1 MDGITRNTAIHE
13 AAHAVAAIRAGL
25 VFDEVSALP
34 DESLEL
40 DGALYWTELQESGE
54 LAMAPELL
62 AVVSL
67 AGACAEA
74 RLRGVRFDR
83 MFQGVGATE
92 DRESVAS
99 LGLTE
104 QQFIAACRE
113 TVELVDRDWELIEKI
128 ADELEAGNPLSFDEV
143 DAIVTAGDG
152 LDNS

>member
-1 MDGITRNTAIHE
+1 M
-13 AAHAVAAIRAGL
+13 AAIRAGL
-25 VFDEVSALP
+25 MFDQVSALP
-34 DESLEL
+34 DETLEL

-74 RLRGVRFDR
+74 KLRGVRFDR

-104 QQFIAACRE
+104 QQFIVACRE
-113 TVELVDRDWELIEKI
+113 TVGLVERDWQLIEEV
-128 ADELEAGNPLSFDEV
+128 ADELEAGNRLSFDEV
-143 DAIVTAGDG
+143 DAIVSAADG
-152 LDNS
+152 GESS

>member
-1 MDGITRNTAIHE
+1 M
-13 AAHAVAAIRAGL
+13 AAIRAGL
-25 VFDEVSALP
+25 MFDQVSALP
-34 DESLEL
+34 DETLEL

-74 RLRGVRFDR
+74 KLRGVRFDR

-104 QQFIAACRE
+104 QQFIVACRE
-113 TVELVDRDWELIEKI
+113 TVELVERDWELIEEV
-128 ADELEAGNPLSFDEV
+128 ADELEAGSRLSFDDV
-143 DAIVTAGDG
+143 DAIVTAADG
-152 LDNS
+152 GESS

>member
-1 MDGITRNTAIHE
+1 M
-13 AAHAVAAIRAGL
+13 
-25 VFDEVSALP
+25 FDQVSALP
-34 DESLEL
+34 DETLEL

-74 RLRGVRFDR
+74 KLRGVRFDR

-104 QQFIAACRE
+104 QQFIVACRE
-113 TVELVDRDWELIEKI
+113 TVGLVERDWELIEEV
-128 ADELEAGNPLSFDEV
+128 ADELEAGNRLSFDQV
-143 DAIVTAGDG
+143 DAIVTAADG
-152 LDNS
+152 GESS

>member
-1 MDGITRNTAIHE
+1 M
-13 AAHAVAAIRAGL
+13 AAIRAGL
-25 VFDEVSALP
+25 MFDQVSALP
-34 DESLEL
+34 DETLEL

-74 RLRGVRFDR
+74 KLRGVRFDR

-104 QQFIAACRE
+104 QQFIVACRE
-113 TVELVDRDWELIEKI
+113 TVDLVERDWELIEDV
-128 ADELEAGNPLSFDEV
+128 ADELEAGNRLSFDEV
-143 DAIVTAGDG
+143 DAIVSAADG
-152 LDNS
+152 GESS

>member
-1 MDGITRNTAIHE
+1 M
-13 AAHAVAAIRAGL
+13 
-25 VFDEVSALP
+25 FDQVSALP
-34 DESLEL
+34 DETLEL

-74 RLRGVRFDR
+74 KLRGVRFDR

-104 QQFIAACRE
+104 QQFIVACRE
-113 TVELVDRDWELIEKI
+113 TVDLVERDWELIEDV
-128 ADELEAGNPLSFDEV
+128 ADELEAGNRLSFDEV
-143 DAIVTAGDG
+143 DAIVSAADG
-152 LDNS
+152 GESS